1 MVALDLQL
9 ALEIAKTTKMFTV
22 NRAGGLVLVSYRFFD
37 RSILAK
43 YPMAKELRG
52 AIWEESTS
60 KLVSRPFHK
69 FFSIGELE
77 GDNALGPFVGT
88 PLRIADKVDGYLV
101 QSFFYGGEVRH
112 ASRLSLKMGKIGR
125 YLARVWTK
133 DHENLFFKLY
143 NLYGPGTLLSELVH
157 PRAPVLYRYDTPM
170 LVVLAYR
177 SLNGPYFL
185 PGVDFQLEPG
195 ADPYALKWSE
205 SALIFG
211 GTLELRRFYDVMV
224 APRKGMEGYV
234 LFNGN
239 DFIKLKTRESY
250 QIASALMRLEEVLY
264 QAILEDNVGELL
276 RVYERRPDIQR
287 AVHRFFD
294 ALARAIS
301 QAVALAKEA
310 SGLTRKEAYA
320 LVTSKSNG
328 DTMGELVAHLAMEL
342 YSRPNEAP
350 MALFR
355 DLARKRKKKAI
366 ELIARHMGDVPR
378 PAEPS

>member
-1 MVALDLQL
+1 METLDLGL
-9 ALEIAKTTKMFTV
+9 ALEVARVTKMFTV
-22 NRAGGLVLVSYRFFD
+22 NRADGLVLVSYRFFD

-43 YPMAKELRG
+43 YPIARELRG
-52 AIWEESTS
+52 AVWEESTG

-77 GDNALGPFVGT
+77 EDGALEPFVGV

-101 QSFFYGGEVRH
+101 QSFVYNGKVRH
-112 ASRLSLKMGKIGR
+112 ASRVSLRMGKIGR
-125 YLARVWTK
+125 LLEEVWTP
-133 DHENLFFKLY
+133 DHEALLFKL
-143 NLYGPGTLLSELVH
+143 NELYGPGTLLSELVH

-224 APRKGMEGYV
+224 APRKGVEGYV

-250 QIASALMRLEEVLY
+250 QIAGALMRLEEVLY
-264 QAILEDNVGELL
+264 QAILEDGVNEAL
-276 RVYERRPDIQR
+276 RAFERRPDIQQ
-287 AVHRFFD
+287 AIHRFLD
-294 ALARAIS
+294 ALAGGLSRAM
-301 QAVALAKEA
+301 ALAKEV
-310 SGLTRKEAYA
+310 SGLSRKEAYA
-320 LVTSKSNG
+320 LINSKAK
-328 DTMGELVAHLAMEL
+328 DDMGGLVASIAMAL
-342 YSRPNEAP
+342 YANPNAVP
-350 MALFR
+350 MVLFR
-355 DLARKRKKKAI
+355 DWVRKSKKRALK
-366 ELIARHMGDVPR
+366 LIAEHLGDVPKVGG
-378 PAEPS
+378 A